1 VTVELKRDDIGL
13 LISLLTQDIERVG
26 EVKEK
31 YGFCDS
37 SYFYR
42 LVDMR
47 NKLLAIPVVEE
58 LPAGFNDKEVG
69 ELSGVGINKEI
80 K

>member
-13 LISLLTQDIERVG
+13 LISLLTQEVDRVG

-31 YGFCDS
+31 YGSCDPS
-37 SYFYR
+37 HFFH

-47 NKLLAIPVVEE
+47 NRLLAMPVAEE
-58 LPAGFNDKEVG
+58 LPAAFSDKEWEKFFTDKRV
-69 ELSGVGINKEI
+69 E
-80 K
+80 